1 MDNRN
6 GLHKQEIQIK
16 VELSQKDFVLANLL
30 FMWIA
35 YPYLVGVGIVSLVVG
50 LYALVTSGWHSAL
63 FFTFLPAI
71 SLIGLVISIVLQSKK
86 ENHVYRE
93 PKIYSISQ
101 EGVYVEFSSSQHQY
115 TWTAI
120 KGIKK
125 MKGYYYLFLG
135 RNEAHVIPEK
145 SFPDRSSLEKFHSF
159 ISSVPKQKKRKIF
172 PKIIFFTLVT
182 LIIIG
187 ILSNMFSR

>member
-1 MDNRN
+1 M
-6 GLHKQEIQIK
+6 
-16 VELSQKDFVLANLL
+16 
-30 FMWIA
+30 
-35 YPYLVGVGIVSLVVG
+35 VG
-50 LYALVTSGWHSAL
+50 LYALVASGWHSAL
-63 FFTFLPAI
+63 FVTFLPAI

-93 PKIYSISQ
+93 PKIYSISE
-101 EGVYVEFSSSQHQY
+101 EGVYVESSSSQHQY
-115 TWTAI
+115 AWTAI

-125 MKGYYYLFLG
+125 IKGYYYLFLG
-135 RNEAHVIPEK
+135 RNEAHVILEK
-145 SFPDRSSLEKFHSF
+145 SFSDRFLLEQFHSL
-159 ISSVPKQKKRKIF
+159 ISSSPKPKKRKTF